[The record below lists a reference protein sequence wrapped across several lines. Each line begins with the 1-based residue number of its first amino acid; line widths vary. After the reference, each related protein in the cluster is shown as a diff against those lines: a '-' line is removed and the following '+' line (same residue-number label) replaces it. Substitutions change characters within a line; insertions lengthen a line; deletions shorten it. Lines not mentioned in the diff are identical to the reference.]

1 MLKGLNRN
9 VIVVK
14 GNGRSRF
21 ETVYFIMKKGAS
33 SAKKD
38 LADEAQKLIADS
50 ELIQPRAKQR
60 FSNPAVFGF
69 GVLLGIFLSVVAWL
83 TLLICL

>member
-14 GNGRSRF
+14 GNARSRF

-38 LADEAQKLIADS
+38 LADEAQRLIADS
-50 ELIQPRAKQR
+50 ELIRPRSKQR
-60 FSNPAVFGF
+60 LSSSALFGL
-69 GVLLGIFLSVVAWL
+69 GVILGIFLSVVVWL